1 MVKSIFNGAGYLR
14 NDDRC
19 SGGDLAEADVV
30 GCSHCQKIM
39 KKHFWRDD
47 GGFCHAC
54 NAPVCGPCCDLIPR
68 HGCEVFMRVLE
79 TRIARNY
86 RLEQNARLM
95 GLDLNE
101 RTG

>member
-1 MVKSIFNGAGYLR
+1 MVRSVFNGAGYLR
-14 NDDRC
+14 SDNRC
-19 SGGDLAEADVV
+19 SGGDLDEADVV

-39 KKHFWRDD
+39 KKTGWKAD
-47 GGFCHAC
+47 GGFCHRC
-54 NAPVCGPCCDLIPR
+54 DAPVCGLCCDRIPL

-79 TRIARNY
+79 TALAKKY